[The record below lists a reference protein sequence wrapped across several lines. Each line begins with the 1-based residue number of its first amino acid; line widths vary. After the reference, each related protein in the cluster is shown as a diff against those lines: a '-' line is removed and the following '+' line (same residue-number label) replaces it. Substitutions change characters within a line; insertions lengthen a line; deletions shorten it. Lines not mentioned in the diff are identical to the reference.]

1 MLNKKRE
8 AKSRVDSK
16 SNINLKPLYYE
27 IIHYCV
33 GSYIFISLSGWFWE
47 IRYEKRIPPTYRRRS
62 GLPREEVGGDEYVE
76 NREIASISL
85 Q

>member
-1 MLNKKRE
+1 MQNKKRE

-16 SNINLKPLYYE
+16 GNINLKLLYYE

-33 GSYIFISLSGWFWE
+33 GSCIFISLSDWFWE

-62 GLPREEVGGDEYVE
+62 GLPREEVGGDEHVE

-85 Q
+85 K